1 MRHVT
6 GRAALALGVTAAL
19 ACANRAMQPPGGPVN
34 QTPPRVES
42 VSPESGTVNQR
53 PGAVEFRFN
62 KVVSD
67 QPSRGQLNK
76 YFLISPSDG
85 EPRVNWHRNRIDVR
99 PRRSFRPNTA
109 YTITLLPGLADVR
122 GNAMTQGATTVFATG
137 ATFPKFGIVGTIFD
151 WAAEKPAASALIE
164 AISRPDSTVY
174 LAAPDSLG
182 QFSIGPFGP
191 GRYTLLGFI
200 DRNDN
205 RALDSG
211 EAWDST
217 TMLITT
223 SRPTAELLAIV
234 KDTIPPRMSA
244 ATRGDSTTI
253 RVTFDRPLDPALPLT
268 PALFRVQRS
277 DSTVMPI
284 ARVLGARDAAA
295 ADSIARR
302 DSTRRDTTAR
312 RDTTTRRDTSAAA
325 RPALPPSIVPIPT
338 APAPS
343 RPAAAAP
350 SPSIAAPPAP
360 RPSRRAPETTLMVEL
375 APPAVLQPGATY
387 RLTAIGVRSLMG
399 RSATTTRTLTV
410 PKPPPPT
417 SRDST
422 RIPPRRPPDR

>member
-1 MRHVT
+1 VRHLT
-6 GRAALALGVTAAL
+6 GRAALSFSAAAALG
-19 ACANRAMQPPGGPVN
+19 CANRAMQPPGGPVD

-53 PGAVEFRFN
+53 PGAVEFRFS

-67 QPSRGQLNK
+67 QPSRGQLNQ

-109 YTITLLPGLADVR
+109 YTVTLLPGLADVR
-122 GNAMTQGATTVFATG
+122 GNAMKQGATTVFATG
-137 ATFPKFGIVGTIFD
+137 ATFPRFGIVGSIFD
-151 WAAEKPAASALIE
+151 WAAEKPAANALVE

-205 RALDSG
+205 RARDSG

-217 TMLITT
+217 TILITT

-244 ATRGDSTTI
+244 AAREDSTTI
-253 RVTFDRPLDPALPLT
+253 RVTFDRALDPALPLT
-268 PALFRVQRS
+268 PALFRVQRA
-277 DSTVMPI
+277 DSTLVPI
-284 ARVLGARDAAA
+284 ARVLGAREAAA

-302 DSTRRDTTAR
+302 DSTRG
-312 RDTTTRRDTSAAA
+312 DTTTRRDTSAAA
-325 RPALPPSIVPIPT
+325 RAALPPSIVPIPP
-338 APAPS
+338 APAPT
-343 RPAAAAP
+343 RPAVVVP

-360 RPSRRAPETTLMVEL
+360 RPSRRAPETTLLLRL
-375 APPAVLQPGATY
+375 ASPAVLEPGATY

-410 PKPPPPT
+410 PKPPPPAP
-417 SRDST
+417 RDST
-422 RIPPRRPPDR
+422 RTPPRRPPDR